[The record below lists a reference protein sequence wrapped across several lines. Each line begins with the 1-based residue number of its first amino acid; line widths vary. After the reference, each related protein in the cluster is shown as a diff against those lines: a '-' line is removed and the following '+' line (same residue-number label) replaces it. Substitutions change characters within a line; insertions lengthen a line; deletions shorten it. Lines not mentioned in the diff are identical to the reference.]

1 MRLALRLPH
10 PLVLLTACV
19 AVAAALTGILP
30 AGEFER
36 RMDEATGRELVVA
49 GTYKPTTPAPVSAL
63 GALVAIPRGIVAAAE
78 VVISILLVGGA
89 FALIDQLGTLSRGA
103 GAIVR
108 RFAGKG
114 IWAIPPVVLMF
125 ASFGAMENMQEEII
139 ALVPVLLILGRGLG
153 VNAVTVVAMSA
164 GAAAIGAA
172 FGPSNPYQA
181 GIALKL
187 AQLPLLEGGGV
198 RLAMFIAGVAAWSAW
213 TMWYAGRHRVPPDE
227 EGARNVQGLTGRDA
241 IILGLVVVT
250 FGLYVVGVITF
261 GWGFNELSALFFL
274 LAVIAGLL
282 GGLGLSASMAGFLK
296 GMETMVAAGILVGVA
311 RAISVV
317 LTDGKVIDT
326 IVQALASPLMD
337 KPPALAAMLMIPI
350 HAVIHVAVPSVSG
363 QAALT
368 MPVLIPTSDLIGL
381 ARQATVMAYQ
391 TGAGLSELLIPT
403 NGALMAILLAARVP
417 YGQWVGFAWRGLL
430 LALAIGVAGT
440 LFMTWQG

>member
-1 MRLALRLPH
+1 MRLRLPH

-19 AVAAALTGILP
+19 AIAAALTWVLP

-49 GTYKPTTPAPVSAL
+49 GTYKNVPRNTVSPL
-63 GALVAIPRGIVAAAE
+63 GALIAIPRGIVAAAD
-78 VVISILLVGGA
+78 VVVSILIVGGA
-89 FALIDQLGTLSRGA
+89 FALIDQLGTLARGA
-103 GAIVR
+103 GGIVR

-114 IWAIPPVVLMF
+114 PWAIPLVVLAF
-125 ASFGAMENMQEEII
+125 GAFGAMENMQEEII

-153 VNAVTVVAMSA
+153 VNALTVVAMST
-164 GAAAIGAA
+164 GAAAVGAA

-187 AQLPLLEGGGV
+187 AQLPLLEGGGL
-198 RLAMFIAGVAAWSAW
+198 RFAMLIAGLAIWSAW
-213 TMWYAGRHRVPPDE
+213 TMRHALRNRVPADA
-227 EGARNVQGLTGRDA
+227 EGASQVPDLTGRDT
-241 IILGLVVVT
+241 IILLLVLVT
-250 FGLYVVGVITF
+250 FGSYVVGVIQL
-261 GWGFNELSALFFL
+261 GWGFNELSAIFFL
-274 LAVIAGLL
+274 AAAIAGRI
-282 GGLGLSASMAGFLK
+282 GGLGLSESMAGFLK
-296 GMETMVAAGILVGVA
+296 GMESMVGASILVGVA

-326 IVQALASPLMD
+326 IVQGLASPLMD

-368 MPVLIPTSDLIGL
+368 MPVLVPASDLIGL
-381 ARQATVMAYQ
+381 SRQATVMAYQ

-403 NGALMAILLAARVP
+403 NGAVMAVLLAAKVP
-417 YGQWVGFAWRGLL
+417 YSQWMAFAVRGVLLVLVVGIVGTLL
-430 LALAIGVAGT
+430 LAR
-440 LFMTWQG
+440 

>member
-1 MRLALRLPH
+1 M
-10 PLVLLTACV
+10 
-19 AVAAALTGILP
+19 AAALTWVLP
-30 AGEFER
+30 AGEFQR
-36 RMDEATGRELVVA
+36 RMDDATGRELVVA
-49 GTYKPTTPAPVSAL
+49 GTYRATDPAPVSPL

-89 FALIDQLGTLSRGA
+89 FALIDQMGTLARGA

-114 IWAIPPVVLMF
+114 VWAIPPVVLMF
-125 ASFGAMENMQEEII
+125 ALFGAMENMQEEII
-139 ALVPVLLILGRGLG
+139 ALVPVLLVLGRGLG
-153 VNAVTVVAMSA
+153 VDAVAVVAMSA

-198 RLAMFIAGVAAWSAW
+198 RLAMFVAGVVAWAGW
-213 TMWYAGRHRVPPDE
+213 TMWYATRHRVPPDE
-227 EGARNVQGLTGRDA
+227 AGARAVPGLTGRDSL
-241 IILGLVVVT
+241 ILALIVAT

-274 LAVIAGLL
+274 VAVVAGRL
-282 GGLGLSASMAGFLK
+282 GGLGLSEAMAGFLK
-296 GMETMVAAGILVGVA
+296 GMETMVGAGVLVGVA

-317 LTDGKVIDT
+317 LADGKVIDT

-337 KPPALAAMLMIPI
+337 QPPALAALLMIPI

-368 MPVLIPTSDLIGL
+368 MPVLIPASDLIGL

-417 YGQWVGFAWRGLL
+417 YGQWAAFAVRGLA

-440 LFMTWQG
+440 LFMTWRG